1 VIGCTTV
8 GAITLAGCGGG
19 GTSTG
24 ASTAAGAS
32 RMPGTTPLSQHEF
45 VSKANAA
52 CKDYN
57 RKYQALKAP
66 SNSTRSIAAFGA
78 RVIPLM
84 DDTYAKLSALRPPT
98 DLRAR
103 YRQYQS
109 DAKKQIAFANDV
121 ESAAKLHDAGL
132 THYVAHKGQAHK
144 ARLDS
149 EARALSLTECAKSV
163 HPQG

>member
-1 VIGCTTV
+1 
-8 GAITLAGCGGG
+8 
-19 GTSTG
+19 
-24 ASTAAGAS
+24 
-32 RMPGTTPLSQHEF
+32 M
-45 VSKANAA
+45 
-52 CKDYN
+52 
-57 RKYQALKAP
+57 
-66 SNSTRSIAAFGA
+66 
-78 RVIPLM
+78 M

-132 THYVAHKGQAHK
+132 MHYVAHKGQAHK
-144 ARLDS
+144 ARLDT

>member
-1 VIGCTTV
+1 
-8 GAITLAGCGGG
+8 
-19 GTSTG
+19 
-24 ASTAAGAS
+24 
-32 RMPGTTPLSQHEF
+32 MPGTTPLSQHEF

-103 YRQYQS
+103 YRQCES
-109 DAKKQIAFANDV
+109 DAKSRLRSRTMWRAPR
-121 ESAAKLHDAGL
+121 SWTTRGL
-132 THYVAHKGQAHK
+132 MHYVAHKGQAHK

-149 EARALSLTECAKSV
+149 EARALGLTECAKSV